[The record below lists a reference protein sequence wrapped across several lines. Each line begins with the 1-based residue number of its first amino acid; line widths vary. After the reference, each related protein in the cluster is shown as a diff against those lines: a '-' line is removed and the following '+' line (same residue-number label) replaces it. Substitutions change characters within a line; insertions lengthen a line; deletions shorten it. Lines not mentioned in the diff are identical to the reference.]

1 MKKMKPV
8 MSLVR
13 KAALLSLGLV
23 FASQSLANIVI
34 TGTRAIYPAGDKE
47 ISVKV
52 NNKGKGPVLIQ
63 SWIDSGNADASPDT
77 ISVPFIINP
86 PMNRVDASKGQT
98 LRISYTGGA
107 SLPQDRESVFWLNV
121 LEIPP
126 SNMKEADINKLQVA
140 FRSRIKLFYRPAA
153 LKEDS
158 TKAAESMKWEING
171 GQITAVNN
179 SPYHITLLGIRAEN
193 SKTEGSGD
201 MVAPFGR
208 LVIKNKSG
216 RFAHGQ
222 KISWQYINDWG
233 AIKKAEATL

>member
-208 LVIKNKSG
+208 LVIKNKNG
-216 RFAHGQ
+216 RFVHGQ

>member
-1 MKKMKPV
+1 MKPV

-13 KAALLSLGLV
+13 KVALMSIGLL
-23 FASQSLANIVI
+23 FASHSLANIVI
-34 TGTRAIYPAGDKE
+34 TGTRVIYPAGDKE

-63 SWIDSGNADASPDT
+63 SWIDNGDANATPDT
-77 ISVPFIINP
+77 IRVPFIINP
-86 PMNRVDASKGQT
+86 PMNRVDAAKGQT

-107 SLPQDRESVFWLNV
+107 GLPTDRESVFWLNV

-126 SNMKEADINKLQVA
+126 NHTKGADINKLQVA

-158 TKAAESMKWEING
+158 TKAAESVKWEING
-171 GQITAVNN
+171 NQLTAVNN
-179 SPYHITLLGIRAEN
+179 SPYYITVLGVRADN
-193 SKTEGSGD
+193 SKAEGSGD

-208 LVIKNKSG
+208 IAIKSKTGN
-216 RFAHGQ
+216 FAHGQ

-233 AIKKAEATL
+233 AIKRAEATL

>member
-1 MKKMKPV
+1 MKPAISV
-8 MSLVR
+8 FRKVAVLTLSLVFSSH
-13 KAALLSLGLV
+13 A
-23 FASQSLANIVI
+23 LANIVI

-63 SWIDSGNADASPDT
+63 SWIDNGDANANPDT
-77 ISVPFIINP
+77 IRVPFVINP
-86 PMNRVDASKGQT
+86 PMNRVDAAKGQT
-98 LRISYTGGA
+98 LRISYTGGMG
-107 SLPQDRESVFWLNV
+107 LPSDRESVFWLNV

-126 SNMKEADINKLQVA
+126 NNAKGADVNKLQVA

-158 TKAAESMKWEING
+158 TKAAESVKWEING
-171 GQITAVNN
+171 GQLVAVNN
-179 SPYHITLLGIRAEN
+179 SPYYITLLGVRGEN
-193 SKTEGSGD
+193 SNTEGSGD

-208 LVIKNKSG
+208 LAIKNKSG
-216 RFAHGQ
+216 SFVHGQ

-233 AIKKAEATL
+233 AIKKANTTL

>member
-98 LRISYTGGA
+98 LRISYTGGTT
-107 SLPQDRESVFWLNV
+107 LPSDRESVFWLNV

-126 SNMKEADINKLQVA
+126 SNVKEADINKLQVA

-216 RFAHGQ
+216 NFAHGQ
-222 KISWQYINDWG
+222 KITWQYINDWG

>member
-77 ISVPFIINP
+77 VSVPFIINP

-179 SPYHITLLGIRAEN
+179 SPYHITLLGIHAEN

-208 LVIKNKSG
+208 LVIRNKSG

-233 AIKKAEATL
+233 AIKKAETTL